1 MHLVLCNR
9 KDANINVCPTARCGV
24 QLRFCISD
32 VFPGKSVC
40 LPFTLL
46 WHVQSGNSGILRWLT
61 GLYPPRIQN
70 SYLCYCLQPLTFNP
84 LKHLRLLE
92 RNHLRHWH
100 CLLITKMKERR
111 IRTIRVNKCIKFIC
125 KNWPMVSLEL
135 APKLGVCRQLS
146 LIPSVNT
153 RCALS
158 LLSAFISQLFSLQ
171 NGSHY
176 SQARHSSVFVPQMD
190 TKCISGPA
198 FSSPGVVRSSPHRL
212 HAVTTSVCS
221 NGPGSRLV

>member
-1 MHLVLCNR
+1 MCRR
-9 KDANINVCPTARCGV
+9 KDANINVSDCEVRGPTS
-24 QLRFCISD
+24 LLHPS
-32 VFPGKSVC
+32 C
-40 LPFTLL
+40 LPREKCLSAIHTFMTCPVRQQ
-46 WHVQSGNSGILRWLT
+46 WHTPLANRVIPL
-61 GLYPPRIQN
+61 PRIQN

-92 RNHLRHWH
+92 RNRLRHWH

-198 FSSPGVVRSSPHRL
+198 FSSPGVLRSSPHRL

-221 NGPGSRLV
+221 NVPGSRLV